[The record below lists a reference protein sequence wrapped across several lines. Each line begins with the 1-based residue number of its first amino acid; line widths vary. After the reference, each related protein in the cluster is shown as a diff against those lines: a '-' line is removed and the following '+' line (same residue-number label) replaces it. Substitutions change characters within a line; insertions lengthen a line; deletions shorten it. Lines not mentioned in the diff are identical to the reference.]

1 MTSHRWRVEGVLFVF
16 SCFFSVSARE
26 EKFSSNSAPGHAGDM
41 EVAVLEKKK
50 YFSRGNQASD
60 TPKASDKEKTGNRS
74 INLTTD
80 QA

>member
-41 EVAVLEKKK
+41 EVAVLEKKNI
-50 YFSRGNQASD
+50 FLVEIRLQ
-60 TPKASDKEKTGNRS
+60 TPQRLQTKKKLE
-74 INLTTD
+74 TD
-80 QA
+80 QSI